1 MLSLRTSLE
10 HFLYLLIAFLIN
22 LILFSLL
29 YFFVFYIS
37 IPPQE
42 KFSPLRVE
50 IKEIASLPGGA
61 AEKPTE
67 KVEKP
72 KAPKVAKTE
81 QGTKLAPQAPKA
93 TKMERA
99 TPELPVSEKGQ
110 IPVKAEKK
118 PEESVSVLEEI
129 RGRAL
134 ERLKER
140 EKLAKEVGEI
150 SAVVSQ
156 GKLTLKAGSRKLVY
170 VPPPPTFRVREFPSA
185 VKVKIWVDPS
195 GKVVRAIIL
204 QRSGIAEVDEGLLRF
219 ARKLMFE
226 PIETGELQEGVI
238 IFTFVAD

>member
-10 HFLYLLIAFLIN
+10 HFLYLVIAFLIN

-42 KFSPLRVE
+42 KLPPLRVE
-50 IKEIASLPGGA
+50 IKEIGSLPA
-61 AEKPTE
+61 SALEKPAE

-81 QGTKLAPQAPKA
+81 QGTSLVPQAPKA
-93 TKMERA
+93 IKTERA
-99 TPELPVSEKGQ
+99 TPQLPVSEKGQ
-110 IPVKAEKK
+110 IPVKTEKK
-118 PEESVSVLEEI
+118 PEESVSLLEEI

-134 ERLKER
+134 ERLRER

-150 SAVVSQ
+150 SAVVSE
-156 GKLTLKAGSRKLVY
+156 GKLTIKAGSRKLVY
-170 VPPPPTFRVREFPSA
+170 VPPSPTFRVREFPSG
-185 VKVKIWVDPS
+185 VRVKIWVDPS
-195 GKVVRAIIL
+195 GRVVRAIIL